1 MIESIEILPI
11 AVTKR
16 REIFEISSENEAGW
30 QLTKKTKGK
39 QTKKYYREN
48 TVKMGGKN
56 SYKRCMYAKH
66 EYLVYYSR

>member
-1 MIESIEILPI
+1 MKESIEILPV
-11 AVTKR
+11 AGTKR

-30 QLTKKTKGK
+30 QLTKKAKGK

-48 TVKMGGKN
+48 TVKIGGKD
-56 SYKRCMYAKH
+56 SCKRCMHAEH